1 MDLNTVKWKYIHS
14 RWAKA
19 KRQHEGGVLSLLAA
33 VIAIINVKLLQVD
46 GKNFGI
52 WQKCLIRSVTYS
64 TLLICCLAM
73 QQHHSHAVCYYKY
86 YPAMQIF
93 RLRLLCVW
101 IYSWA
106 ALQKFCWR
114 GWTTTIQPDEDQR
127 SQNPSHNMLA
137 KSSEVIIW
145 QLIWGISASSEKRK
159 NNLYPVYTKMC
170 RMIQKCY
177 ALFFV
182 LTNCRDTVIQLG
194 GSFYSKLFVLYFADY
209 S

>member
-1 MDLNTVKWKYIHS
+1 MKWKYIHS

-46 GKNFGI
+46 GNNFGI
-52 WQKCLIRSVTYS
+52 WQKCLILSVTYS
-64 TLLICCLAM
+64 TLLIFCLAM
-73 QQHHSHAVCYYKY
+73 QQHHSHAVCYYQY

-137 KSSEVIIW
+137 KFQQVLKREKII
-145 QLIWGISASSEKRK
+145 
-159 NNLYPVYTKMC
+159 YTQFT
-170 RMIQKCY
+170 QKCVGWSRSVVHFSLCWQIAETLWY
-177 ALFFV
+177 
-182 LTNCRDTVIQLG
+182 N
-194 GSFYSKLFVLYFADY
+194 
-209 S
+209 